1 MLRSTRQDEL
11 GTHLEW
17 ELDGVTPKMINW
29 FWGNL
34 EKCDSLWHPNQHMGL
49 SWFKDPRDVGVIG
62 SIHRAPQKWN
72 DGRFIKPYILLADVQ
87 KVPDHVREVIKY
99 DHAVVAIGYDLDGR
113 EETWDPEK
121 TRKEAYRV
129 HQWQSSEDGVV
140 GMSSA
145 IPIHPAGDQYE
156 DSGLIWAQH
165 AAEEVG
171 NWEVFLPQLYSLYRV
186 VTDRKI
192 CPYFSFLIEGKG
204 VNAKYKN
211 L

>member
-49 SWFKDPRDVGVIG
+49 SWFKDPRDVGVIA